1 VIFPGEVRMSIAIG
15 SSSLSGVS
23 GGQSSRAALAAE
35 VARYQKQL
43 SDCVNCSSS
52 KTLEGKA
59 HIQELSTQI
68 SMDQQRI
75 KQIETGGT
83 AVNDPAATTHND
95 SYTSAGASATPTTQA
110 QGSLVNVF
118 A

>member
-1 VIFPGEVRMSIAIG
+1 MSIAIG

-23 GGQSSRAALAAE
+23 GGQSSRAALRAE
-35 VARYQKQL
+35 VVRYQKQL

-68 SMDQQRI
+68 SVDQQRI
-75 KQIETGGT
+75 KQIESGGT
-83 AVNDPAATTHND
+83 AANDPAASPATAPADT
-95 SYTSAGASATPTTQA
+95 YTSAGASAMPATQV
-110 QGSLVNVF
+110 QGKLVNVF

>member
-1 VIFPGEVRMSIAIG
+1 MSIAIG
-15 SSSLSGVS
+15 SGSLSGVS
-23 GGQSSRAALAAE
+23 GGQSSRATLAAE
-35 VARYQKQL
+35 VARYQKKL

-68 SMDQQRI
+68 SVDQQRI
-75 KQIETGGT
+75 KQIEANGT
-83 AVNDPAATTHND
+83 AADDPAATTHAD
-95 SYTSAGASATPTTQA
+95 TYTSAGASAMSPIQA
-110 QGSLVNVF
+110 QGNLVNVF

>member
-1 VIFPGEVRMSIAIG
+1 MPIAIG
-15 SSSLSGVS
+15 SSSLSAVS
-23 GGQSSRAALAAE
+23 GGQSSRAVLHAE

-68 SMDQQRI
+68 SVDQQRI
-75 KQIETGGT
+75 KQIEANGT
-83 AVNDPAATTHND
+83 AANDPATSAETSPADT
-95 SYTSAGASATPTTQA
+95 YTSAGASATSPTQA
-110 QGSLVNVF
+110 QGDLVNVF

>member
-1 VIFPGEVRMSIAIG
+1 MSIAIG
-15 SSSLSGVS
+15 SCSLSGIS

-35 VARYQKQL
+35 VARYQTQL

-59 HIQELSTQI
+59 HIQELATQI
-68 SMDQQRI
+68 SVDQQRI
-75 KQIETGGT
+75 KQIEAGGT
-83 AVNDPAATTHND
+83 AANDP
-95 SYTSAGASATPTTQA
+95 GASAVTIPVDTYMSAGGSARPSTQA
-110 QGSLVNVF
+110 QGSLLNVL

>member
-1 VIFPGEVRMSIAIG
+1 MSIAIG

-23 GGQSSRAALAAE
+23 GGQSSRAALRAE
-35 VARYQKQL
+35 VVRYQKQL

-59 HIQELSTQI
+59 HIQELSTRI
-68 SMDQQRI
+68 SVDQQRI
-75 KQIETGGT
+75 KQIESGGT
-83 AVNDPAATTHND
+83 AANDPAALPATAPADT
-95 SYTSAGASATPTTQA
+95 YTSASASAMPPTQA
-110 QGSLVNVF
+110 QGKLVNVF